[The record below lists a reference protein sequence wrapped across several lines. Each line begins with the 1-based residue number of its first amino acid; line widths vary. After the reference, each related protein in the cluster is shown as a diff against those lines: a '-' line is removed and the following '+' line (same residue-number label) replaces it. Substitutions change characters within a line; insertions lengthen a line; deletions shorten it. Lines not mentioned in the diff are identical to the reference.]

1 MPYKIRYIS
10 AVLEVRSLK
19 WTSKGGNKGVGRRVP
34 PRDTGKSVPGLFSS
48 QPLDLFGLALVF
60 SSQSPATLFPGHL
73 TPLLT
78 STGTR
83 HARGARAY
91 MQAHRIR

>member
-1 MPYKIRYIS
+1 M
-10 AVLEVRSLK
+10 LEARSLK
-19 WTSKGGNKGVGRRVP
+19 QTSNGGNKGVGQRVP
-34 PRDTGKSVPGLFSS
+34 PRDMGKSVPGLFSS
-48 QPLDLFGLALVF
+48 QPLDLFGLALVL

-78 STGTR
+78 SAGTT
-83 HARGARAY
+83 HACGARAY